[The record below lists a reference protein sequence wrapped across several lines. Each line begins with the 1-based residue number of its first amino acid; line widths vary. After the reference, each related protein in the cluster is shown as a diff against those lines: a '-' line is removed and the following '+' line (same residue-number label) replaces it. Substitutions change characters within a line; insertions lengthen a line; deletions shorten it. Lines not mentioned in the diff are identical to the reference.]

1 MRLLPFQ
8 QLLRTKNVASNRLV
22 AQSFG
27 NFRPAFL
34 TLFDGRV
41 SRPLPVG
48 RGRRC
53 FSIEATQQAKKSSYG
68 SSQSANTLGW
78 YSLVGGAL
86 AAAATASLCAQS
98 SPEGSANN
106 SWDDQNI
113 FTMKEVSEHNS
124 MEKGV
129 WVTYKDGV
137 YDVTDFIKQHPGGS
151 ERIMLAAGSSV
162 DPFWTLYQQ
171 HFTKD
176 VQAILKQYQIGR
188 LDPTEVVEV
197 DPTDPYS
204 TDPKRHPALFVHK
217 EKPFNAETPTTL
229 ITDESYITPNELWYV
244 RHHHPVPVV
253 DPKTYRLVIEG
264 KGLRRRVELSLEDLK
279 TLFKK
284 HTVTATMQCGGN
296 RRGQFNKISK
306 AQGLPWKQGAISTAT
321 WGGVL
326 LRDILAWVGVD
337 EETAERVGIEHIHM
351 YPLDPPYDA
360 SIPLDKAVNRKGDVL
375 LAYEMNGQ
383 ELPPDHGYPL
393 RSVVPGGIGARQVK
407 WLTKIVTSDEESPS
421 VWQRSV
427 QYKGFSPNVT
437 DFKNVDPSKV
447 LSCQEMPVQSCI
459 VNPSDGAECVSVEDD
474 DIDVAGFAWSG
485 GGRSIV
491 RVDVSADGGK
501 TWITAN
507 LGKGADQKNGR
518 AWAWTLWEATVPLKE
533 ILKGRKKGDKIELLC
548 KAVDSSYNQQ
558 PEKAESLWNLRGIL
572 NNSWHRINVSVG
584 EA

>member
-1 MRLLPFQ
+1 MRLFPFQ
-8 QLLRTKNVASNRLV
+8 QLLRSKKALPNRLV
-22 AQSFG
+22 SRSIG
-27 NFRPAFL
+27 HSRLAFSTSL
-34 TLFDGRV
+34 GTNRFQ
-41 SRPLPVG
+41 PVYADAST
-48 RGRRC
+48 RF
-53 FSIEATQQAKKSSYG
+53 FSLASLQEAKNHSYGGSKSSE
-68 SSQSANTLGW
+68 TLGW
-78 YSLVGGAL
+78 WSLAGGIL
-86 AAAATASLCAQS
+86 AAASTASLCAQS
-98 SPEGSANN
+98 SPQGTTTDSF
-106 SWDDQNI
+106 DKKV
-113 FTMKEVSEHNS
+113 FTMKEVSEHNTL
-124 MEKGV
+124 EKGV

-162 DPFWTLYQQ
+162 DPFWSLYQQ

-176 VQAILKQYQIGR
+176 VQAILKKYQIGR
-188 LDPTEVVEV
+188 LDPSEVVES
-197 DPTDPYS
+197 DPSDPYS
-204 TDPKRHPALFVHK
+204 SDPKRHPALFVHK
-217 EKPFNAETPTTL
+217 KKPFNAETPTTL
-229 ITDESYITPNELWYV
+229 ITDDNYTTPNELWYV

-253 DPKTYRLVIEG
+253 DPKKYRLVIEG
-264 KGLRRRVELSLEDLK
+264 KGIDRRVELSLEDLK

-296 RRGQFNKISK
+296 RRAQFNTISK

-326 LRDILAWVGVD
+326 LRDILAFVGLD
-337 EETAERVGIEHIHM
+337 EETAEKVGIEHVHM

-360 SIPLDKAVNRKGDVL
+360 SIPLDKATSRKGDVL

-383 ELPPDHGYPL
+383 ELPADHGFPL
-393 RSVVPGGIGARQVK
+393 RSIVPGGIGARQVK

-427 QYKGFSPNVT
+427 QYKGFSPNVK
-437 DFKNVDPSKV
+437 DFKNIDPSKAF
-447 LSCQEMPVQSCI
+447 SCQEMPVQSCI
-459 VNPSDGAECVSVEDD
+459 TSPADGATCVSLEDE

-507 LGKGADQKNGR
+507 LGKGVDQKNGR
-518 AWAWTLWEATVPLKE
+518 AWAWTLWEATIPLKE
-533 ILKGRKKGDKIELLC
+533 ILEGRKEGGKIELLC

-558 PEKAESLWNLRGIL
+558 PEHVESLWNLRGIL
-572 NNSWHRINVSVG
+572 NNSWHRIYVTIG
-584 EA
+584 EE